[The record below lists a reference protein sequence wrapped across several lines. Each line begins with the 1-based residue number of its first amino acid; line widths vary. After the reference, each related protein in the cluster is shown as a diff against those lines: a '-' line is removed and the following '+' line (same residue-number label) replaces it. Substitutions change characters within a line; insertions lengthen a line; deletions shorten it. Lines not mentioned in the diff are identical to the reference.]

1 MTKST
6 FSLRNYVNAD
16 SGVAA
21 IEFVFLLP
29 FLLFLF
35 FGMVDLTGLIGTNR
49 KVTQSA
55 SVVADLVAQN
65 RNAFLRPATTDYYKA
80 VKMIMEPTSMSDVR
94 VEIHAFR
101 PSGGAVAETWSTNNG
116 QGPSCGPPPPNSSLV
131 PLASAGNDLIMAR
144 VCTLFEPYMATF
156 IGTKVLGKT
165 SFLVEETITLRP
177 RSSSQLNCF
186 QTTMGGAGCT

>member
-1 MTKST
+1 MTKMISPFQK
-6 FSLRNYVNAD
+6 FSRAD
-16 SGVAA
+16 GGVAA
-21 IEFVFLLP
+21 VEFVFLLP

-35 FGMVDLTGLIGTNR
+35 FGMIDLTGLIGANR

-65 RNAFLRPATTDYYKA
+65 RNAFLKPATIDYYKA
-80 VKMIMEPTSMSDVR
+80 VKMIMEPTSMSNVR

-101 PSGGAVAETWSTNNG
+101 PAGGSVTATWSTNNG
-116 QGPSCGPPPPNSSLV
+116 QGPGCGAQPSNSSLA
-131 PLASAGNDLIMAR
+131 PLATAGNDLIMAR

-156 IGTKVLGKT
+156 LGTKILGKT
-165 SFLVEETITLRP
+165 SFLVEETIVLRP
-177 RSSSQLNCF
+177 RSSSQLSCF